1 MFIHAMGQLYSGDRQ
16 GFLTSLKELV
26 EKYSAEEVAK
36 LAAEIMKGVN
46 EGRLLQDGK
55 WDTSGIWGL
64 RANMAGTD
72 STEVV
77 QLKDTR
83 IGQFAFV
90 LAYPKNSLDEDQLL
104 FEIARYNFTAFLVR
118 NFDLEISDI
127 GGISMLV
134 VRGFLSYDEVH
145 AYAQQLYSDQHMA
158 TVLEGIRTLLIA
170 EDNLKLL
177 GTQFSFDDYKDFYDE
192 KYAPL
197 QVPEDLRIDENQIIE
212 PVDGEDTDGPAG
224 DENTNEDEEEIT
236 VDDDDFPYGF

>member
-1 MFIHAMGQLYSGDRQ
+1 MCIR
-16 GFLTSLKELV
+16 
-26 EKYSAEEVAK
+26 
-36 LAAEIMKGVN
+36 
-46 EGRLLQDGK
+46 
-55 WDTSGIWGL
+55 
-64 RANMAGTD
+64 D
-72 STEVV
+72 S
-77 QLKDTR
+77 
-83 IGQFAFV
+83 
-90 LAYPKNSLDEDQLL
+90 
-104 FEIARYNFTAFLVR
+104 
-118 NFDLEISDI
+118 
-127 GGISMLV
+127 
-134 VRGFLSYDEVH
+134 LSYDEVH

-197 QVPEDLRIDENQIIE
+197 QVPEDLRIDENQIID